1 MKINKL
7 IALGFVTTLILSGC
21 KGTSNKS
28 DSLTGWK
35 DNDIKGWYFSGDKDK
50 GEGGP
55 GMVFVE
61 GGTFTK
67 GQTKDNVMHDWN
79 NTPNRQQ
86 VRSFYISETEVTNKD
101 YKMYL
106 AWLRLNFSPT
116 NADYKNIYYGALP
129 DTMVWRNKLSNSE
142 MFVENYLRS
151 PEYDN
156 YPVVGVNWL
165 QASNYC
171 EWLTDRV
178 NEKKLMDEGIINND
192 LYTIETNDRAD
203 VEYSRQAFSYKR
215 YKEKGTKMFGDE
227 SEVFTENTKKGK
239 KPYGNYKT
247 YNEKWRAMAKTNAK
261 AIAPYR
267 LPTETEWE
275 FAALALKENRE
286 YNKYKGKVIPE
297 YEWRNKKRKYIGNIK
312 QGDGDYS
319 GIAGYQNDGY
329 ALTSPVKAHKP
340 NDLGIYG
347 MFGNASEW
355 TADVYRPIIDN
366 EASDFNYY
374 RGNTFKKTIRYDG
387 QPEIVGIDI
396 EYDTLRDG
404 RMVYRELPGQIKE
417 EVYDDAKNFGDGDA
431 STTLGG
437 LGTVDGTAKTE
448 ETYNSPQNQYIVNED
463 GSVKIIKDGQ
473 QRTSEISDKT
483 RVIKGASWNDLI
495 YWMDPAQR
503 RFLDE
508 REAASWIGF
517 RVAQDRL
524 GSDVNMKR
532 SARGK
537 R

>member
-1 MKINKL
+1 M
-7 IALGFVTTLILSGC
+7 
-21 KGTSNKS
+21 
-28 DSLTGWK
+28 
-35 DNDIKGWYFSGDKDK
+35 
-50 GEGGP
+50 E
-55 GMVFVE
+55 
-61 GGTFTK
+61 
-67 GQTKDNVMHDWN
+67 
-79 NTPNRQQ
+79 
-86 VRSFYISETEVTNKD
+86 
-101 YKMYL
+101 
-106 AWLRLNFSPT
+106 
-116 NADYKNIYYGALP
+116 
-129 DTMVWRNKLSNSE
+129 
-142 MFVENYLRS
+142 
-151 PEYDN
+151 
-156 YPVVGVNWL
+156 
-165 QASNYC
+165 
-171 EWLTDRV
+171 
-178 NEKKLMDEGIINND
+178 EGIINKD
-192 LYTIETNDRAD
+192 LYTIEMNDSAD
-203 VEYSRQAFSYKR
+203 VEYNRPAFSYKR
-215 YKEKGTKMFGDE
+215 YKEKGTKMFGDD
-227 SEVFTENTKKGK
+227 SEVFAENTTKKGK
-239 KPYGNYKT
+239 KPHGNYKT
-247 YNEKWRAMAKTNAK
+247 YNEKWRAMAKTNSK

-297 YEWRNKKRKYIGNIK
+297 YEWKNKKQKYIGNIK

-329 ALTSPVKAHKP
+329 AMTSPVKAHKP

-366 EASDFNYY
+366 EASDFNYF

-387 QPEIVGIDI
+387 QPEIVGVDI

-404 RMVYRELPGQIKE
+404 RMVYRELPGHIKE
-417 EVYDDAKNFGDGDA
+417 DVYDDARNFGDGDG
-431 STTLGG
+431 STLLGG
-437 LGTVDGTAKTE
+437 LGTVDAVAKTE

-473 QRTSEISDKT
+473 QRTSEVSDKT

-508 REAASWIGF
+508 REAASWLGF

-524 GSDVNMKR
+524 GADVNMKK